1 MRIIIKQKYISS
13 KKILNESRYSRQL
26 LCRAHVGRQHAG
38 PFTGS
43 KQLRPRLCSCWVMG
57 PIIGLLFFFF
67 LQLPRATAV
76 QGGRLEDDCRSS
88 VSHSKLLSYLSG
100 LFCWG
105 GKNAEEKKKTLL
117 LHPPLHLCS
126 SISAIRECSE
136 VLVQL
141 VEGEAKGRWEGY
153 SWWSWRAGL
162 TGASSVKLIWPS
174 PTTSSLG

>member
-105 GKNAEEKKKTLL
+105 GKNAEEKKRLFCFTHRCIFAVPSL
-117 LHPPLHLCS
+117 PLGSVPRFQFSLQKGKRRGDGKD
-126 SISAIRECSE
+126 IRGGAGGP
-136 VLVQL
+136 VLPVQVL
-141 VEGEAKGRWEGY
+141 
-153 SWWSWRAGL
+153 
-162 TGASSVKLIWPS
+162 
-174 PTTSSLG
+174 